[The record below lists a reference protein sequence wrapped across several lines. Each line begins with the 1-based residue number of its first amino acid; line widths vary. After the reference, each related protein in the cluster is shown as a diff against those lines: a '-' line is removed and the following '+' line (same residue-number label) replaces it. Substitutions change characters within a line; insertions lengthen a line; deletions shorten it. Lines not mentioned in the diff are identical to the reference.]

1 MVTRQR
7 RNKDKVISAKVVW
20 RISAAAPLGEYVR
33 ISAAA
38 PSGEHV
44 NMDPETAAEVPVHA
58 EAEPKADDAPR
69 EVPERGWHHS
79 THELTH
85 GMDISEES
93 LDTLPSD
100 LFDLFVKKRP

>member
-7 RNKDKVISAKVVW
+7 KDKAKAAKVVW

-38 PSGEHV
+38 PLGEHV
-44 NMDPETAAEVPVHA
+44 NMDPETAAEDLVQV
-58 EAEPKADDAPR
+58 EAEPKADEAPR

-85 GMDISEES
+85 GMDISEET
-93 LDTLPSD
+93 LDTLPNELID
-100 LFDLFVKKRP
+100 LFFKKKP